1 MLWISTAYQKYN
13 LQIFSPLFELSFH
26 LALFLIKSN
35 RPLNIGVWLKIMTV
49 ILQFKGQSQ
58 PHNSSSALSRIMSV
72 P

>member
-35 RPLNIGVWLKIMTV
+35 RPLNIGV
-49 ILQFKGQSQ
+49 
-58 PHNSSSALSRIMSV
+58 
-72 P
+72 